1 VTGLIDT
8 AATPIPRDRFGRPLV
23 VPPGGHKAIGYTRCT
38 TYVGCLDDTY
48 NLSKWQQRMVAIG
61 LADRPDLL
69 LAVSATQRDD
79 KSGLDRIAA
88 QAMDAAKA
96 GAASTT
102 GTALHALTE
111 RIDRGEQL
119 PIVPAAHLDDLDAY
133 RAATR
138 ELEPVLIEQ
147 FTVLDELRIGGTPDR
162 VVRYRGDGYIADV
175 KTGSIDW
182 AAGKIAMQLAVYA
195 RSMPYDH
202 ATGERTPYPLPVD
215 TGRGI
220 VIHLPA
226 GTGKCTLHWV
236 DLDAGWNAVRLAG
249 KVRDWRGRKDLLIPW
264 EHVEP
269 QHYTYQVDTSSAP
282 LDNVAAALLAIK
294 AATTLDDLRAT
305 YQHHVASGVD
315 GDAILPSCLARKAEL
330 EGVS

>member
-1 VTGLIDT
+1 MTGLIDT
-8 AATPIPRDRFGRPLV
+8 ATAPIPRDRFGRPLV
-23 VPPGGHKAIGYTRCT
+23 VPPGGHKAVGYTRCT

-79 KSGLDRIAA
+79 KSGLDRIAG
-88 QAMDAAKA
+88 QAMEAAKA

-162 VVRYRGDGYIADV
+162 VVRYRGAGYIADV

-202 ATGERTPYPLPVD
+202 GTGERTPYPFPVD

-226 GTGKCTLHWV
+226 GTGKCELHWV

-249 KVRDWRGRKDLLIPW
+249 KVRDWRARKDLLQPW
-264 EHVEP
+264 DAVHPDDYATAVIASGVP
-269 QHYTYQVDTSSAP
+269 
-282 LDNVAAALLAIK
+282 DNVAAALLAINS
-294 AATTLDDLRAT
+294 ATTVDDLRAA
-305 YQHHVASGVD
+305 YQHHVTSGVD
-315 GDAILPSCLARKAEL
+315 GEYILPSCLARKAEL
-330 EGVS
+330 EGTA

>member
-1 VTGLIDT
+1 MTGVID
-8 AATPIPRDRFGRPLV
+8 AATAPIPRDRFGRPMV
-23 VPPGGHKAIGYTRCT
+23 VPPGGHKPVGYTRCT
-38 TYVGCLDDTY
+38 TYVSALEDTY
-48 NLSKWQQRMVAIG
+48 NLGKWQQRMVAIG

-69 LAVSATQRDD
+69 LAVSASQRDD
-79 KSGLDRIAA
+79 KAGLNRIAD

-138 ELEPVLIEQ
+138 ELEPLMIEQ

-162 VVRYRGDGYIADV
+162 VVRYQGNAYIGDV
-175 KTGSIDW
+175 KTGSIDY

-202 ATGERTPYPLPVD
+202 ATGERSPYPEPVD
-215 TGRGI
+215 TSRGI

-226 GTGKCTLHWV
+226 GTGRCELHWI
-236 DLDAGWNAVRLAG
+236 DLDAGWDGVRLAG
-249 KVRDWRGRKDLLIPW
+249 KVRDWRTRKGLLEPW
-264 EHVEP
+264 DVARP
-269 QHYTYQVDTSSAP
+269 DTPATPAITGGVS
-282 LDNVAAALLAIK
+282 DNVTAALAEIQ
-294 AATTLDDLRAT
+294 AATTLDGLRAA
-305 YQHHVASGVD
+305 YQQHVTSGVD
-315 GDAILPSCLARKAEL
+315 GDFILPACLARKAEL
-330 EGVS
+330 EGRS